1 MTNHASG
8 GAEGA
13 AGSSSFLLYGSYGY
27 TGRLVARLA
36 VERGLKPVL
45 AGRDGEALEQQAG
58 RLGLPHLVFSLE
70 DSEALDRALSDVPL
84 VLHCAGPFSETFRP
98 MVEACLRTRRHY
110 LDITGE
116 IDVFEGAAAL
126 DARAGEAGIMLLPG
140 VGMDV
145 VPTDC
150 LAAHLKRRLPTASR
164 LTLAIFS
171 RGGVSRGTA
180 LSMLERLGQEGM
192 VRQGGRLTPVPA
204 GWKSRTFDFG
214 DGPYSAITIPWG
226 DVATAYHTT
235 GIGDIEVYAAAPPR
249 LQRAM
254 RATGRLGW
262 LLRSSLVRR
271 VLGQAVR
278 RRVSGPSAGQRARG
292 EMRAFGEVT
301 DEAGARA
308 SAVLIGP
315 EGYTFT
321 ARTAVAVV
329 ERVLGGQAPPGFQTP
344 ARAYGPD
351 FVLEI
356 EGTSRKD
363 L

>member
-1 MTNHASG
+1 
-8 GAEGA
+8 
-13 AGSSSFLLYGSYGY
+13 
-27 TGRLVARLA
+27 
-36 VERGLKPVL
+36 
-45 AGRDGEALEQQAG
+45 
-58 RLGLPHLVFSLE
+58 
-70 DSEALDRALSDVPL
+70 
-84 VLHCAGPFSETFRP
+84 
-98 MVEACLRTRRHY
+98 
-110 LDITGE
+110 
-116 IDVFEGAAAL
+116 
-126 DARAGEAGIMLLPG
+126 
-140 VGMDV
+140 
-145 VPTDC
+145 
-150 LAAHLKRRLPTASR
+150 
-164 LTLAIFS
+164 
-171 RGGVSRGTA
+171 
-180 LSMLERLGQEGM
+180 MLERLGHDGM

-226 DVATAYHTT
+226 DVATAFHTT
-235 GIGDIEVYAAAPPR
+235 GIGDIEVYATAPPR
-249 LQRAM
+249 LQQAM

-262 LLRSSLVRR
+262 LLRSPLVRR

-278 RRVSGPSAGQRARG
+278 HRVTGPSAGQRARG

-301 DEAGARA
+301 DDAGASA

-329 ERVLGGQAPPGFQTP
+329 ERVLRGEAPPGFQTP
-344 ARAYGPD
+344 ARAYGSD